1 MTQYK
6 KSRRSHIRWDR
17 LAIIMAGI
25 IVIVAGVFVGIKM
38 LAANPYEKYD
48 AYNEKTKLYGELQH
62 DSQKEEDVYYLSVH
76 YPEYQEKAM
85 NDLVAN
91 YRKKHVKVDKKHSGM
106 QYIMVDYDSKLLYDS
121 YITLTFHQVIKD
133 ENDKVLKK
141 EDVSYNYDIKRKKL
155 MDVKDVLRRD
165 YIVMMKKLAKEN
177 GFKEDQIKIANLN
190 SFILQDKK
198 VSFYF
203 DANASKTLD
212 VVYEDHK
219 PYIALTNAKI
229 PSYYM
234 KDPIIPAAQPAVKE
248 GKKLIAFTFDDGPA
262 SENTK
267 AIMDEFEKY
276 GGRATFFMLG
286 QNADLNPDLVKEVY
300 KRGHEVGNHSWDHSQ
315 GIAVTNTLTKKQVS
329 EEVYKPNDVI
339 FKATGFEPRYFRPPY
354 GAIGNTLDSVCG
366 LDMVGWDID
375 SLDWQNHN
383 PEIMTSIIK
392 KGASV
397 GYEVVL
403 MHDIHKETVE
413 GVKKVLKELDAQGF
427 QFVTIDTLM
436 KQDRKYL
443 TAYNNERMHNIVI
456 TSNVGK

>member
-1 MTQYK
+1 MTQYEK
-6 KSRRSHIRWDR
+6 RKSRIRWDR
-17 LAIIMAGI
+17 IGI
-25 IVIVAGVFVGIKM
+25 IVAGAAIIIAGVFAGVKL
-38 LAANPYEKYD
+38 LASNPYEKYD
-48 AYNEKTKLYGELQH
+48 AYNEETKKYGELKH
-62 DSQKEEDVYYLSVH
+62 ETKEKEDTYYLSLH
-76 YPEYQEKAM
+76 YPVYENKAM
-85 NDLVAN
+85 NDIVAA
-91 YRKKHVKVDKKHSGM
+91 YKKEYVKTNMKHNGM
-106 QYIMVDYDSKLLYDS
+106 QFIMVDYDSKLLYDT

-141 EDVSYNYDIKRKKL
+141 EDVSYNYDLKRKKL

-165 YIVMMKKLAKEN
+165 YIVMMKKLAKKN
-177 GFKEDQIKIANLN
+177 GFKEEQIKIANLN
-190 SFILQDKK
+190 SFILQEKK

-203 DANASKTLD
+203 DHNAAKTLD
-212 VVYEDHK
+212 VVYADQK

-229 PSYYM
+229 PSYFM
-234 KDPIIPAAQPAVKE
+234 KDPILPAAQPAIKE

-267 AIMDEFEKY
+267 AIMAEFEKY
-276 GGRATFFMLG
+276 DGRATFFMLG
-286 QNADLNPDLVKEVY
+286 ENASYNPDLVKEVY

-315 GIAVTNTLTKKQVS
+315 GIAVTNTLTPKQVS
-329 EEVYKPNDVI
+329 DEVYKPNDVI

-354 GAIGNTLDSVCG
+354 GAIGKTLDAVCG
-366 LDMVGWDID
+366 LDMVSWDID

-383 PEIMTSIIK
+383 PEMMTSIIK

-413 GVKKVLKELDAQGF
+413 GVKKVLKELDAQGY

-436 KQDRKYL
+436 KQDSKYL
-443 TAYNNERMHNIVI
+443 TNFNPNRMENVVI

>member
-25 IVIVAGVFVGIKM
+25 IVIVAGIFVGIKM
-38 LAANPYEKYD
+38 LATNPYEKYD

-76 YPEYQEKAM
+76 YPEYQEKVM

-165 YIVMMKKLAKEN
+165 YIVMLKKLAKEN

-286 QNADLNPDLVKEVY
+286 QNADLNPDLVK
-300 KRGHEVGNHSWDHSQ
+300 
-315 GIAVTNTLTKKQVS
+315 
-329 EEVYKPNDVI
+329 
-339 FKATGFEPRYFRPPY
+339 
-354 GAIGNTLDSVCG
+354 
-366 LDMVGWDID
+366 M
-375 SLDWQNHN
+375 
-383 PEIMTSIIK
+383 
-392 KGASV
+392 
-397 GYEVVL
+397 
-403 MHDIHKETVE
+403 
-413 GVKKVLKELDAQGF
+413 
-427 QFVTIDTLM
+427 
-436 KQDRKYL
+436 
-443 TAYNNERMHNIVI
+443 
-456 TSNVGK
+456 

>member
-1 MTQYK
+1 
-6 KSRRSHIRWDR
+6 
-17 LAIIMAGI
+17 
-25 IVIVAGVFVGIKM
+25 
-38 LAANPYEKYD
+38 
-48 AYNEKTKLYGELQH
+48 
-62 DSQKEEDVYYLSVH
+62 
-76 YPEYQEKAM
+76 
-85 NDLVAN
+85 
-91 YRKKHVKVDKKHSGM
+91 
-106 QYIMVDYDSKLLYDS
+106 
-121 YITLTFHQVIKD
+121 
-133 ENDKVLKK
+133 
-141 EDVSYNYDIKRKKL
+141 
-155 MDVKDVLRRD
+155 
-165 YIVMMKKLAKEN
+165 MMKKLAKEN
-177 GFKEDQIKIANLN
+177 GFKEDQIKIANLS

-234 KDPIIPAAQPAVKE
+234 KDPIIPAAQPAVKK

-383 PEIMTSIIK
+383 PEMMTSIIK